1 MKLLQIEA
9 YKTSQILLVLVVII
23 LIFPVLLTLPAIGKI
38 FNFSTTGQIGDTI
51 GGITAPFINGLAA
64 ILVFIAFKAQIKANE
79 LLKHQE
85 ESRNILDQISSI
97 QDARMEMDSWIPAL
111 KRRVG
116 LLADPLNIETMNLLN
131 RIVYFT
137 SEVRLANELIEEF
150 NGERNYL
157 YRKLFYLYTIRY
169 KDSLLDLEAGIKE
182 LGNRIHHDYQ
192 AYITEFLTEIQH
204 LNNCFSE
211 IDKYKK

>member
-97 QDARMEMDSWIPAL
+97 QDARMEKLLVEELCTYLEKRGSKIIFLPHSFHLTDMQANDYAFMKQFL
-111 KRRVG
+111 K
-116 LLADPLNIETMNLLN
+116 P
-131 RIVYFT
+131 
-137 SEVRLANELIEEF
+137 
-150 NGERNYL
+150 
-157 YRKLFYLYTIRY
+157 
-169 KDSLLDLEAGIKE
+169 
-182 LGNRIHHDYQ
+182 
-192 AYITEFLTEIQH
+192 
-204 LNNCFSE
+204 
-211 IDKYKK
+211 